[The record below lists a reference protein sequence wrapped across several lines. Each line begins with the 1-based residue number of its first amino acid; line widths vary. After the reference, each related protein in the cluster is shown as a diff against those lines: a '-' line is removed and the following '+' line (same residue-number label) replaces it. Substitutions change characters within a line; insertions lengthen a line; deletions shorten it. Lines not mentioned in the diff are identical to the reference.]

1 MRHSII
7 FKNNDV
13 QEDFMPISEN
23 TSLGDTDIQFSG
35 LEIGSVSVKWVRRNK
50 SGNQSVKVIR
60 HDGNPHEKVHEIL
73 NSIGREKRQSIVV
86 TGHTATL
93 PDDITYRS
101 ETECL
106 EKALGFYKLQPDIL
120 LSLGGE
126 TFIVYTLKNG
136 RIRNIIASSKC
147 AAGTGE
153 FLCQQ
158 FQRMGYSLEQGIKAY
173 PQGSRVDLATRC
185 SVHCKS
191 DATHKLNKG
200 ECTRA
205 DIARSL
211 VDSLAEKIRNMIELT
226 QWSTGLILVTG
237 GVASNAPFVDHLQ
250 QLMAKSEVILLEES
264 PYFCAFGA
272 SLFASEENASSPAV
286 TRYDEPNFLNEMLAP
301 LNEYEHLL
309 DYRVKN
315 SGDNNIT
322 EGRSYILGVDAG
334 STTTKAVLFDAENGT
349 IGAGCYLRTLGNPI
363 LAVKECLNDLMK
375 IIGNK
380 TIKIIQAG
388 VTGSAREMVSVY
400 LDNCLSFNEILAHA
414 RAAQEEIPDVD
425 TVFEIGGQDSKFV
438 SFLDG
443 VPVDYAMNEGCSAGT
458 GSFLEES
465 VSLDMGIT
473 FKEISGK
480 ALLGEKPISFG
491 ERCAAFIN
499 TDLRNALQQ
508 GARHEDV
515 IAGLVYSIADNYI
528 SRIAES
534 RPLGKTV
541 LFQGGVALNRAVA
554 LAMAAKSKKHIIV
567 PSYPELMGCVG
578 TALMAK
584 DLLNEGHCEKRSFE
598 LNKLAGGSIEV
609 KDTFRCKA
617 CRNVCEIQ
625 RIVVREKV
633 YPFGGLCS
641 KYEMKRHGSEIDHN
655 GLDMVEI
662 RNNMMFQEFGPAEL
676 LNPKGNIGLPLALTT
691 YELFPFYAKLINE
704 LGYNVIL
711 SETSK
716 IGNRRAL
723 SPICYPGEI
732 AHGAVY
738 DLINKETDYIFIPY
752 LLEFGIDEGY
762 KHSFTCP
769 STANI
774 PDIIRAAFKNE
785 KDRLLSPHIALSE
798 HLQTTTRKEIVAMAK
813 SLGISKKAAISAFDS
828 ALDHYKK
835 FQATLNSTCNDMLE
849 KTSGERGII
858 IAGRPYITS
867 SDEFNFA
874 MPRKLISRGY
884 NVVTSDMLPMLG
896 GNLYGS
902 NIWHFTSQMTN
913 AIAYSKKYPNLYI
926 CLFSCFS
933 CGPDAVMYHVI
944 RKELAGK
951 AFCYLEIDSHTAH
964 AGIETRIG
972 AFLDII
978 EEKIRRESGGSQ
990 QANSRHPLSTGG
1002 KA

>member
-1 MRHSII
+1 MTN
-7 FKNNDV
+7 FKGECMQPSGNTV
-13 QEDFMPISEN
+13 SSKEN
-23 TSLGDTDIQFSG
+23 HQFSG
-35 LEIGSVSVKWVRRNK
+35 LEIGSVSVKWVQRNTN
-50 SGNQSVKVIR
+50 GETSVQVIR
-60 HDGNPHEKVHEIL
+60 HDGNPHEKIHVIL
-73 NSIGREKRQSIVV
+73 DALGSERRQSVVV
-86 TGHTATL
+86 TGNTSKL
-93 PDDITYRS
+93 PDYVTYRS
-101 ETECL
+101 ETECI
-106 EKALGFYKLQPDIL
+106 EKALAFHNLQPDIL

-136 RIRNIIASSKC
+136 KIRNIISSSKC

-158 FQRMGYSLEQGIKAY
+158 FQRMGYSLEDGMKAY
-173 PQGSRVDLATRC
+173 PEGSRVDLATRC

-200 ECTRA
+200 ECERA
-205 DIARSL
+205 DIVRSL

-226 QWSTGLILVTG
+226 RWPVKQILVTG
-237 GVASNAPFVDHLQ
+237 GVANNAPFVAHLKH
-250 QLMAKSEVILLEES
+250 LMDQSEIVLLEES

-272 SLFASEENASSPAV
+272 SLFASEGNATPPAV
-286 TRYDEPNFLNEMLAP
+286 NRYDEPGFTNEMLAP
-301 LNEYEHLL
+301 LKQYEHLL

-334 STTTKAVLFDAENGT
+334 STTTKAVLFDVENGT
-349 IGAGCYLRTLGNPI
+349 IGAGCYLRTLGNPVI
-363 LAVKECLNDLMK
+363 AVKACLNDLMK
-375 IIGNK
+375 KTGNK
-380 TIKIIQAG
+380 HINIIQAG

-425 TVFEIGGQDSKFV
+425 TVFEIGGQDSKYV
-438 SFLDG
+438 SFLNG

-473 FKEISGK
+473 FREISAK
-480 ALLGEKPISFG
+480 ALMGEKPISFG

-499 TDLRNALQQ
+499 TDLRSALQQ
-508 GARHEDV
+508 GAKHEDV
-515 IAGLVYSIADNYI
+515 IAGLVYSIAENYI

-554 LAMAAKSKKHIIV
+554 LAMAARSGRKIIV

-578 TALMAK
+578 TALMAR
-584 DLLNEGHCEKRSFE
+584 DLLRENHCEKRDFALE
-598 LNKLAGGSIEV
+598 KLAGGAIEI

-625 RIVVREKV
+625 RIAVREKI

-641 KYEMKRHGSEIDHN
+641 KYEMKRHGNEVEHT
-655 GLDMVEI
+655 GLDMVEL
-662 RNNMMFQEFGPAEL
+662 RNNMMFKEFGPVEL
-676 LNPKGNIGLPLALTT
+676 PNPKGNIGLPIAMTA

-704 LGYNVIL
+704 LGYKVVL

-716 IGNRRAL
+716 IGNARAL
-723 SPICYPGEI
+723 APICYPGEI
-732 AHGAVY
+732 AHGAIY
-738 DLINKETDYIFIPY
+738 DLINKQTDYILIPY
-752 LLEFGIDEGY
+752 LLEFEITEGY
-762 KHSFTCP
+762 RRSFTCP
-769 STANI
+769 STSNI
-774 PDIIRAAFKNE
+774 PDIIKAAFKNDT
-785 KDRLLSPHIALSE
+785 KKFLSPHIALSD
-798 HLQTTTRKEIVAMAK
+798 HLIAPTRTEIVSLGK
-813 SLGISKKAAISAFDS
+813 SLGLSKDSAMSAFDA
-828 ALDHYKK
+828 ALNHYKK
-835 FQATLNSTCNDMLE
+835 FRQKLNSECNKMLGD
-849 KTSGERGII
+849 TSGERGII
-858 IAGRPYITS
+858 ITGRPYVTC
-867 SDEFNFA
+867 SDECNFA

-884 NVVTSDMLPMLG
+884 NVIPSDMLPMLG
-896 GNLYGS
+896 DNRYVS
-902 NIWHFTSQMTN
+902 NVWHYTSQVMN
-913 AIAYSKKYPNLYI
+913 AITYSKKYPNLYV

-978 EEKIRRESGGSQ
+978 EEKVRREGGGRKKARS
-990 QANSRHPLSTGG
+990 AIRDDGEG
-1002 KA
+1002 K

>member
-1 MRHSII
+1 MQTG
-7 FKNNDV
+7 KNTGLNG
-13 QEDFMPISEN
+13 EDR
-23 TSLGDTDIQFSG
+23 QFSG
-35 LEIGSVSVKWVRRNK
+35 LEIGSVSVKWVQRKKNGEK
-50 SGNQSVKVIR
+50 SVKVIR
-60 HDGNPHEKVHEIL
+60 HEGNPHEKVREIL
-73 NSIGREKRQSIVV
+73 DSLGIEGRKSMVV
-86 TGHTATL
+86 TGNTSKL

-106 EKALGFYKLQPDIL
+106 EKALAFYDIKPDIL

-126 TFIVYTLKNG
+126 TFIVYTLRNG
-136 RIRNIIASSKC
+136 RIRNIISSSKC

-153 FLCQQ
+153 FLGQQ
-158 FQRMGYSLEQGIKAY
+158 FQRMGYSLEQGIEAY
-173 PQGSRVDLATRC
+173 SEGSRVDLATRC

-211 VDSLAEKIRNMIELT
+211 VDSLAEKIRNMIELS
-226 QWSTGLILVTG
+226 QWPAGLIFVTG
-237 GVASNAPFVDHLQ
+237 GVANNSPFIAHLKH
-250 QLMAKSEVILLEES
+250 LMEKSEIIMMEES
-264 PYFCAFGA
+264 PYFGAFGA
-272 SLFASEENASSPAV
+272 SLFASERNASPPAV
-286 TRYDEPNFLNEMLAP
+286 SRYDEPGFSSEMLAP
-301 LNEYEHLL
+301 LKEYEHLL

-315 SGDNNIT
+315 SDENNIT
-322 EGRSYILGVDAG
+322 EGRSYILALDAG
-334 STTTKAVLFDAENGT
+334 STTTKAVLFDAENGS
-349 IGAGCYLRTLGNPI
+349 IGAACYLRTLGNPV
-363 LAVKECLNDLMK
+363 LAVKECLNDLIK
-375 IIGNK
+375 KAGNRR
-380 TIKIIQAG
+380 INIIQAG

-438 SFLDG
+438 SFLNG

-473 FKEISGK
+473 FREISSK
-480 ALLGEKPISFG
+480 AIMGEKPISFG

-499 TDLRNALQQ
+499 TDLRSALQQ

-554 LAMAAKSKKHIIV
+554 LAMAARTGRKITV
-567 PSYPELMGCVG
+567 PSHPELMGCVG
-578 TALMAK
+578 TALMAR
-584 DLLNEGHCEKRSFE
+584 DLLNEGHCEKRNFA
-598 LNKLAGGSIEV
+598 LDKLASGSIEV

-641 KYEMKRHGSEIDHN
+641 KYEMKRHGSEIEHN
-655 GLDMVEI
+655 GLDMVEM
-662 RNNMMFQEFGPAEL
+662 RNNMMFKEFGPAEL
-676 LNPKGNIGLPLALTT
+676 RDPKGNIGLPMALTA

-704 LGYNVIL
+704 LGYNVVL

-716 IGNRRAL
+716 IGNSRAL

-732 AHGAVY
+732 AHGAIY
-738 DLINKETDYIFIPY
+738 DLINKKTDYIFIPY

-762 KHSFTCP
+762 YRSFTCP

-774 PDIIRAAFKNE
+774 PDIIKAAFKNE
-785 KDRLLSPHIALSE
+785 TEKFLSPHIALSN
-798 HLQTTTRKEIVAMAK
+798 HLLKPTRKEIVTMGK
-813 SLGISKKAAISAFDS
+813 TLGISKKAAVSAFDT
-828 ALDHYKK
+828 ALSHYKK
-835 FQATLNSTCNDMLE
+835 FREKLNTECNKMLE
-849 KTSGERGII
+849 NTSGERGII
-858 IAGRPYITS
+858 ITGRPYVTC
-867 SDEFNFA
+867 SDECNFA

-884 NVVTSDMLPMLG
+884 NVIPSDMLPMLG
-896 GNLYGS
+896 DNRYVN
-902 NIWHFTSQMTN
+902 NIWHFTSQVMN
-913 AIAYSKKYPNLYI
+913 AIAYSKKYTNLYV

-933 CGPDAVMYHVI
+933 CGPDAVMYHVV

-972 AFLDII
+972 AFLDIF
-978 EEKIRRESGGSQ
+978 EEKIRRESGGSKKVRP
-990 QANSRHPLSTGG
+990 AINDVREENNG
-1002 KA
+1002 

>member
-1 MRHSII
+1 MHLGIKTTWDHS
-7 FKNNDV
+7 D
-13 QEDFMPISEN
+13 S
-23 TSLGDTDIQFSG
+23 QFSG
-35 LEIGSVSVKWVRRNK
+35 LEIGTVSVKWVRRKK
-50 SGNQSVKVIR
+50 SGEKSVQVIR
-60 HDGNPHEKVHEIL
+60 HDGDPHEKIQEIL
-73 NSIGREKRQSIVV
+73 DSIGSEKRQSIVV
-86 TGHTATL
+86 TGNTSKL
-93 PDDITYRS
+93 PDDVTYRS
-101 ETECL
+101 ETECI
-106 EKALGFYKLQPDIL
+106 EKALAFHNLQPDIL

-126 TFIVYTLKNG
+126 TFVVYTLRNG
-136 RIRNIIASSKC
+136 KIRNIISSSKC

-158 FQRMGYSLEQGIKAY
+158 FQRMGYSLEEGIKAY
-173 PQGSRVDLATRC
+173 PEGSRVDLATRC

-205 DIARSL
+205 DIVRSL

-226 QWSTGLILVTG
+226 RWSTGKILVTG
-237 GVASNAPFVDHLQ
+237 GVANNLPFIDHLKH
-250 QLMAKSEVILLEES
+250 LMEKSEIILLEES

-272 SLFASEENASSPAV
+272 SLFASEDNATPPAV
-286 TRYDEPNFLNEMLAP
+286 SRYDEPGFTSEMLAP
-301 LNEYEHLL
+301 LKEYEHLL

-322 EGRSYILGVDAG
+322 EGHSYILGVDAG
-334 STTTKAVLFDAENGT
+334 STTTKAVLFDVENGS
-349 IGAGCYLRTLGNPI
+349 ISAGCYLRTLGNPV
-363 LAVKECLNDLMK
+363 LAVKECLNDLIK
-375 IIGNK
+375 KTGNRP
-380 TIKIIQAG
+380 INIIQAG

-425 TVFEIGGQDSKFV
+425 TVFEIGGQDSKYV
-438 SFLDG
+438 SFLNG

-473 FKEISGK
+473 FREISAK
-480 ALLGEKPISFG
+480 ALMGEKPISFG

-499 TDLRNALQQ
+499 TDLRSALQQ
-508 GARHEDV
+508 GAGHEDV

-554 LAMAAKSKKHIIV
+554 LAMVARSGRKIIV

-578 TALMAK
+578 TALMAR
-584 DLLNEGHCEKRSFE
+584 DLLKEGHCEKRDFA
-598 LNKLAGGSIEV
+598 LDKLASGSIEL
-609 KDTFRCKA
+609 KDTFRCKV
-617 CRNVCEIQ
+617 CRNLCEIQ

-641 KYEMKRHGSEIDHN
+641 KYEMKRHGSEIEHT
-655 GLDMVEI
+655 GLDMVEL
-662 RNNMMFQEFGPAEL
+662 RNNMMFKEFGPVEL
-676 LNPKGNIGLPLALTT
+676 PNPKGNIGLPIAMTA

-704 LGYNVIL
+704 LGYNVVL

-716 IGNRRAL
+716 IGNARAL

-732 AHGAVY
+732 AHGAIY
-738 DLINKETDYIFIPY
+738 DLINKKTDYILLPY
-752 LLEFGIDEGY
+752 LLEFEIAEGY
-762 KHSFTCP
+762 RRSFTCP
-769 STANI
+769 STSNI
-774 PDIIRAAFKNE
+774 PDIIRAAFKN
-785 KDRLLSPHIALSE
+785 DTGRFLSPHIALSD
-798 HLQTTTRKEIVAMAK
+798 HLIAPTRKEIVALGK
-813 SLGISKKAAISAFDS
+813 SLHLSKDAAISAFEN
-828 ALDHYKK
+828 AFGHYKK
-835 FQATLNSTCNDMLE
+835 FREKLNSECKKMLAN
-849 KTSGERGII
+849 TSGERGII
-858 IAGRPYITS
+858 ITGRPYVTC
-867 SDEFNFA
+867 SDECNFA

-884 NVVTSDMLPMLG
+884 NVITSDMLPMLG
-896 GNLYGS
+896 DNRYAN
-902 NIWHFTSQMTN
+902 NIWHYTSQVTN

-978 EEKIRRESGGSQ
+978 EEKVRREGGG
-990 QANSRHPLSTGG
+990 RK
-1002 KA
+1002 KALHAKDTAEEKND